1 MTLDNESKEILIN
14 LARSIVE
21 RFSIADLSELEKG
34 VTMSGKERSW
44 YGGRTLREFPLMK
57 DHQHYNYQV
66 ETSSPSGSFATPHFR
81 EVYDEKKFRKEVTYK
96 LTLHTSSPTNLSV
109 ELDTMEAVGTHSLVQ
124 IGVVGK
130 NDKDELD
137 QEEDF
142 LEKGLLHSYENSG
155 PIELNITVEQIIVII
170 YHHSL
175 EGSQLA
181 RWGNRRM
188 LGMRVRWEAQSS
200 AEVSS
205 PGSFAGE
212 ESNIQ
217 LRRLVNIVERAGQGA
232 VWEVAERVR
241 IDWLTE
247 TGYTLQGC
255 RLNMVSQN
263 THQLLVD
270 RIILNLTL
278 TNDASLR
285 DTNDSISEESLKAGA
300 EIQYYLSNCPQAN
313 WNDIQDFLVYL
324 VTQETPTNI
333 VQTTNMLLTKA
344 LQTGR
349 EIEAEAFRTFL
360 DELSAM
366 LSLDHE
372 NIINFIRDGRLLD
385 RLGNTQY

>member
-1 MTLDNESKEILIN
+1 MTLDTESKEILIYS
-14 LARSIVE
+14 ARTIME
-21 RFSIADLSELEKG
+21 RFSNEDLSEFEKG
-34 VTMSGKERSW
+34 VSVSGKERSW
-44 YGGRTLREFPLMK
+44 YDGSTLREFPLLK

-66 ETSSPSGSFATPHFR
+66 ETSSPSGSFATPHFK

-96 LTLHTSSPTNLSV
+96 VTLHTSSPTNLSV
-109 ELDTMEAVGTHSLVQ
+109 ELDTMEAVGTHSFVQ

-130 NDKDELD
+130 NDEDELD

-142 LEKGLLHSYENSG
+142 LEKGLLHSFENSG
-155 PIELNITVEQIIVII
+155 PIELNITVERIIVIR
-170 YHHSL
+170 YHHNL

-205 PGSFAGE
+205 PVSFAGE

-217 LRRLVNIVERAGQGA
+217 LVRLVNTVERAGPGA

-255 RLNMVSQN
+255 RLNMLSQN
-263 THQLLVD
+263 TQQLLVD
-270 RIILNLTL
+270 RVILNLTL
-278 TNDASLR
+278 TNDASLK
-285 DTNDSISEESLKAGA
+285 DTNDSVSEESLKAGA
-300 EIQYYLSNCPQAN
+300 EIQYYLSNCPQAT
-313 WNDIQDFLVYL
+313 WTDIQDFLVSL
-324 VTQETPTNI
+324 LTQETPRDVLATTNI
-333 VQTTNMLLTKA
+333 MMTQA

-349 EIEAEAFRTFL
+349 DIEAKAFRTFL

-385 RLGNTQY
+385 RLGKTQF